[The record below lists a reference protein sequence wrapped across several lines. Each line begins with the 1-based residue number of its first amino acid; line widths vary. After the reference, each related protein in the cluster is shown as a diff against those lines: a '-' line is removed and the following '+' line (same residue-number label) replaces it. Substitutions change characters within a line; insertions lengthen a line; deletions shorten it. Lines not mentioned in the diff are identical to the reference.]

1 MSRVDVHPEELLDAA
16 REGELSPADRARLD
30 AHLAHCTA
38 CRVELDAMED
48 FTRELAPRT
57 DDAARAASIVQR
69 ALAEAGLP
77 DAGRAS
83 RTSHAPGRAAPTSR
97 RRTVAIA
104 SAALAV
110 GLFGGAAAAFWAA
123 TAGPW
128 SGDDAVEGIEGAGV
142 EGGAGAAGADR
153 AADELD
159 DRAADDDPSAR
170 RDDVANDEAGSGAD
184 TSGHGDELS
193 SGADTGGHGDE
204 VSSGEATD
212 GSGDEAARG
221 GSASREDRARRP
233 SRPAIAQPTAEELLA
248 RGNEARRARRY
259 EEAERT
265 YRTLQ
270 RTYPSSREAAVSR
283 VTLGRLLLSS
293 RSDAT
298 GALDQFDRYLRAQPA
313 GVLAE
318 EARVG
323 RALALEQLGRAADA
337 RTAWRDLLAHH
348 PDSLHADRARRAIE

>member
-16 REGELSPADRARLD
+16 RHGELSAADRERLD

-38 CRVELDAMED
+38 CRVELEAMDD
-48 FTRELAPRT
+48 FVRELSPRG

-83 RTSHAPGRAAPTSR
+83 RPSHAPRAATTPTR

-104 SAALAV
+104 GAALAI

-123 TAGPW
+123 TGGSWSQDDEGEAG
-128 SGDDAVEGIEGAGV
+128 GDRALDEPRATGATREASAEAVLDDTSAIEAPADESATEDAVDENAAEPPGTADTASAG
-142 EGGAGAAGADR
+142 ETAADR
-153 AADELD
+153 A
-159 DRAADDDPSAR
+159 
-170 RDDVANDEAGSGAD
+170 G
-184 TSGHGDELS
+184 
-193 SGADTGGHGDE
+193 
-204 VSSGEATD
+204 
-212 GSGDEAARG
+212 
-221 GSASREDRARRP
+221 RERP
-233 SRPAIAQPTAEELLA
+233 RPAVTQPTAEELLA
-248 RGNEARRARRY
+248 RANEARRARSY
-259 EEAERT
+259 DEAERT

-270 RTYPSSREAAVSR
+270 RLYPGSREAAVSR

-293 RSDAT
+293 RGDAA
-298 GALDQFDRYLRAQPA
+298 GALAQFDHYLQAQPS

-323 RALALEQLGRAADA
+323 RAMSLERLGRTDDA
-337 RTAWRDLLAHH
+337 RAAWRELLASH